1 MWEGTTVQATF
12 IYSPGAHLR
21 DRLIT
26 LFLLNSAI
34 VLVCDRD
41 YSMRKIEGTLTD
53 ELSAYIREIPVDVA
67 DPLPVSTF
75 RKLVEH
81 VAKLSFLNKDQLFFF
96 RGQGNDYR
104 NKAGASTFYPSIYR
118 GEYVSHWEIQYR
130 FEILEEASKQ
140 LRRLFSNEKVE
151 GYQELTRKEYIQWS
165 ILQHY
170 EVCDTPLLDLT
181 HSLRVACSFA
191 QLFAE
196 GSKGYVYV
204 FGFPYITNRI
214 SINSEHD
221 LVNIRL
227 LSICPPD
234 ALRPY
239 FQEGYLAG
247 TTDIASEYDNKTEL
261 DFRNRFITKFEI
273 PKAKRFWGSGFSS
286 IPYSVLFPRGDR
298 VGKICQEIEI
308 KVGQELRSE
317 ELGEFIKEWSRLE
330 DHLLKFAGR
339 QSDDV
344 ASIREAIDLIREFK
358 MIDPRIYMEVAELR
372 KFRNRVIR
380 EWEKYKTGEV
390 LEAIERVKI
399 IKEQVV

>member
-1 MWEGTTVQATF
+1 
-12 IYSPGAHLR
+12 
-21 DRLIT
+21 
-26 LFLLNSAI
+26 
-34 VLVCDRD
+34 
-41 YSMRKIEGTLTD
+41 MRKIEGTLTD
-53 ELSAYIREIPVDVA
+53 ELSSHIRETPADVA

-96 RGQGNDYR
+96 RGQGQDHR

-140 LRRLFSNEKVE
+140 LRRLFSNEKIE
-151 GYQELTRKEYIQWS
+151 GYRELTRKEYIQWS

-196 GSKGYVYV
+196 GSNGYVYV
-204 FGFPYITNRI
+204 FGLPYITNRI
-214 SINSEHD
+214 SANSEHD
-221 LVNIRL
+221 LVNVRL

-247 TTDIASEYDNKTEL
+247 TTDITSEYENKTEL
-261 DFRNRFITKFEI
+261 DFRNRFIAKFEI
-273 PKAKRFWGSGFSS
+273 PKAKRFWGSGFSRVPS
-286 IPYSVLFPRGDR
+286 SVLFPRGDR
-298 VGKICQEIEI
+298 VGKICQQIEI
-308 KVGQELRSE
+308 KIGQELRSE
-317 ELGEFIKEWSRLE
+317 ELGEFIKEWSKLE
-330 DHLLKFAGR
+330 DHLIRIAGR
-339 QSDDV
+339 QSDEV
-344 ASIREAIDLIREFK
+344 ASIREAMDLVRRFG
-358 MIDPRIYMEVAELR
+358 MIDSQIDQELDALR
-372 KFRNRVIR
+372 EFRNRVIH
-380 EWEKYKTGEV
+380 EWERFGTGDV
-390 LEAIERVKI
+390 LEAIDRVRKVR
-399 IKEQVV
+399 ESVL